1 MLQDAWVGSEVG
13 QDHVVGS
20 EELQIDLRVV
30 FVAPGPG
37 IERSV
42 EPGPVSCPVTELHVV
57 PDLGSGCGIRAT
69 IDQNLSEYRCRG
81 RYDLVPKP
89 ASQLGTRSGRIAA

>member
-57 PDLGSGCGIRAT
+57 PDLVRVAVFAP
-69 IDQNLSEYRCRG
+69 RCSRLAYVFFHARKG
-81 RYDLVPKP
+81 GNQRFP
-89 ASQLGTRSGRIAA
+89 